1 MKYKFEVLL
10 CLGVFGAGAVWSKIF
25 FPSEFWK
32 VGSIHDLFEIF
43 GAIATSI
50 AVYIA
55 ASWKKQLGSS
65 RDYELA
71 RKIAI
76 AIFQYRESSIEVWAA
91 AYDCLQ
97 KYSEQENLEKS
108 LRKEFALSI
117 EARLEN
123 AQSFRAEIQAHLVE
137 CRAIWKNGI
146 DKDFSEVFYFEQV
159 CSKCARLYL
168 ATISPE
174 IHPLDAITARG
185 QLPRFKEFL
194 EKKGMISKDA
204 AALYMDDELKS
215 INAKLESIMK

>member
-1 MKYKFEVLL
+1 MKYKFEGVL
-10 CLGVFGAGAVWSKIF
+10 CFGVFGAGVVWSKLL
-25 FPSEFWK
+25 FPNDFWR
-32 VGSIHDLFEIF
+32 VGNIHDLFEIF

-76 AIFQYRESSIEVWAA
+76 AIFQYRESSLEVWAA

-97 KYSEQENLEKS
+97 KFSAQERIES
-108 LRKEFALSI
+108 DLRKAFTVSI
-117 EARLEN
+117 EARLDT
-123 AQSFRAEIQAHLVE
+123 AQNFRTEIQAHLVE

-146 DKDFSEVFYFEQV
+146 DKDFSGIIDFEQA
-159 CSKCARLYL
+159 CSNCSRLYL
-168 ATISPE
+168 ATIAPE
-174 IHPLDAITARG
+174 IHPLDAITARA

-194 EKKGMISKDA
+194 EKDGVSSKAGA
-204 AALYMDDELKS
+204 ANYLDEQLKS
-215 INAKLESIMK
+215 INAKLEAIMK

>member
-1 MKYKFEVLL
+1 MKFKSEWLL
-10 CLGVFGAGAVWSKIF
+10 CFGVFGAGAVWSKIIL
-25 FPSEFWK
+25 PSDFWK

-55 ASWKKQLGSS
+55 ASWKKQLGSA

-91 AYDCLQ
+91 AYDCL
-97 KYSEQENLEKS
+97 KKHSEQERLEIGM
-108 LRKEFALSI
+108 RKAFTLSI

-123 AQSFRAEIQAHLVE
+123 AQSFRAEIQAYLVE

-146 DKDFSEVFYFEQV
+146 DKDFSEIIAFEQV
-159 CSKCARLYL
+159 CSSCAKFYL
-168 ATISPE
+168 ATINPE
-174 IHPLDAITARG
+174 IRPLDSIAALTR
-185 QLPRFKEFL
+185 LPIFKEFL
-194 EKKGMISKDA
+194 DKKGASSEEA
-204 AALYMDDELKS
+204 VVQYLDEQLKP
-215 INAKLESIMK
+215 INAKLEAVMK